1 MINRRALVISSFIS
15 SIIAFI
21 FQCLPK
27 AITIAERIDGDRY
40 IIRYSSYFN
49 NPLKG
54 WPILTLIVVVCTLVV
69 AVLSAILIRRNKKS
83 LIITSLVFCGIAFAS
98 NVFLLCL
105 MNNDLTASGV
115 IITVLLLCQAVIDI
129 ILLRMG
135 SRYVNFKCAI
145 INYLSLIITAIAL
158 ILQCIPSSVK
168 TVDGGVAYFESY
180 FQQPADAVT
189 TLTFCIGML
198 TTFAL
203 LINIFALIKDKKPVG
218 IAKLVCLSLAVV
230 LSIVLS
236 IVLGKCNT
244 AYNIVV
250 LILLAALTAMQ
261 CARAKLKD
269 WQ

>member
-54 WPILTLIVVVCTLVV
+54 WPILTLIVVACTLVV
-69 AVLSAILIRRNKKS
+69 AVLSAVLIKSNKRS
-83 LIITSLVFCGIAFAS
+83 LIVTSLVFDVIAFAS
-98 NVFLLCL
+98 SVFLLCL
-105 MNNDLTASGV
+105 FGKRSTASNI
-115 IITVLLLCQAVIDI
+115 IITILFLCQAVICI
-129 ILLRMG
+129 VLLREG
-135 SRYVNFKCAI
+135 SQHANKKI
-145 INYLSLIITAIAL
+145 TLLNYLSLIITAIAL

>member
-1 MINRRALVISSFIS
+1 MKYKCNYR
-15 SIIAFI
+15 
-21 FQCLPK
+21 
-27 AITIAERIDGDRY
+27 
-40 IIRYSSYFN
+40 
-49 NPLKG
+49 
-54 WPILTLIVVVCTLVV
+54 
-69 AVLSAILIRRNKKS
+69 
-83 LIITSLVFCGIAFAS
+83 
-98 NVFLLCL
+98 
-105 MNNDLTASGV
+105 
-115 IITVLLLCQAVIDI
+115 
-129 ILLRMG
+129 
-135 SRYVNFKCAI
+135 RYVNFKCAI